1 MERSLPFVEPLQKLE
16 KESKVLK
23 TKSVA
28 ISKVMGPLY
37 QNIQEMSEE
46 LNQYR
51 ADYDKLKD
59 STKE

>member
-1 MERSLPFVEPLQKLE
+1 MQ
-16 KESKVLK
+16 
-23 TKSVA
+23 
-28 ISKVMGPLY
+28 PLY

-46 LNQYR
+46 LNHYR